1 MKKIFI
7 SGAVLTV
14 IALISYFLIAD
25 DGGDFTVPAQ
35 RTQGVQCAGCLD
47 IWDGKGQFVDMIWE
61 ASPLSGTVTNI
72 YSSSSNPCNPGPAVV
87 PVLVAGS

>member
-1 MKKIFI
+1 MILPVKPRPSTLMAWRGYEKKII

-35 RTQGVQCAGCLD
+35 RNQGVQCAGCLD
-47 IWDGKGQFVDMIWE
+47 IWEGKGQFVDMIWE
-61 ASPLSGTVTNI
+61 ASP
-72 YSSSSNPCNPGPAVV
+72 
-87 PVLVAGS
+87 

>member
-35 RTQGVQCAGCLD
+35 RTQGVQFAGCLD
-47 IWDGKGQFVDMIWE
+47 TWDGKGQIVDMTWE
-61 ASPLSGTVTNI
+61 ASP
-72 YSSSSNPCNPGPAVV
+72 
-87 PVLVAGS
+87 

>member
-14 IALISYFLIAD
+14 NVLISYFLIAD
-25 DGGDFTVPAQ
+25 DGGEFSVPAQ
-35 RTQGVQCAGCLD
+35 RTQGVKCAGCLD

-61 ASPLSGTVTNI
+61 ASPRSGTVTNL
-72 YSSSSNPCNPGPAVV
+72 YLSLSNPCNPGPAVV
-87 PVLVAGS
+87 PVVVAGS